1 MNGMTWVRILI
12 GAVWIN
18 GAAEKIMNPQF
29 PQQFAQSIKAGGYV
43 SQAPQWFQ
51 AFMKSNVVPNA
62 ELFANLTRAGELVM
76 GLALLLGLL
85 TNLAALGSI
94 AFSLMLLVSL
104 GGVGFGGGLGPPE
117 FLNIN
122 LIVAL
127 LSLIVLVS
135 AGAKALSLDAAISR
149 DRPLIS
155 PLLTNRRADKRD
167 GGDQI

>member
-1 MNGMTWVRILI
+1 MTGMTWVRILV
-12 GAVWIN
+12 GAIWIN
-18 GAAEKIMNPQF
+18 GAAEKILNPQF

-51 AFMKSNVVPNA
+51 TFMKSNVVPNA
-62 ELFANLTRAGELVM
+62 ELYANLTRAGELVM

-94 AFSLMLLVSL
+94 AFSLMLLVSQ

-117 FLNIN
+117 FLTIN

-127 LSLIVLVS
+127 LSLIVLFS
-135 AGAKALSLDAAISR
+135 ARAKVLSLDAALSR
-149 DRPLIS
+149 NRPFIS
-155 PLLTNRRADKRD
+155 PVLTNRRAGKRD
-167 GGDQI
+167 GDSRS